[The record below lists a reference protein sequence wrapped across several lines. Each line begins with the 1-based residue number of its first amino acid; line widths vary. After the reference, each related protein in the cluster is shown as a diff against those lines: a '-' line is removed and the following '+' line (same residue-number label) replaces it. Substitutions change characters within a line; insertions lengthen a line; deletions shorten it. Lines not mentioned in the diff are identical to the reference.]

1 MVGDAMGGVIE
12 LTESQWETLATRLR
26 QDNQHQPSVML
37 IRSRMREVLGFTT
50 RQHQRWIETEHGY
63 GCARREVVICL
74 DFFDA
79 RMETWF
85 RLRYAEYLN
94 DRQE

>member
-1 MVGDAMGGVIE
+1 MVGHEMGGVIE

-50 RQHQRWIETEHGY
+50 RQHERWHERHSREGRMAWCEH
-63 GCARREVVICL
+63 VVCL

-85 RLRYAEYLN
+85 RLKYAEYLD
-94 DRQE
+94 DRE

>member
-1 MVGDAMGGVIE
+1 MGGVIE
-12 LTESQWETLATRLR
+12 LTEPQWETLATRLR
-26 QDNQHQPSVML
+26 EDYQHQPSVML

-50 RQHQRWIETEHGY
+50 RHHGRWHERHSRDRHMAWCEH
-63 GCARREVVICL
+63 VVCL

-85 RLRYAEYLN
+85 RLKYAEYL
-94 DRQE
+94 DDADV

>member
-1 MVGDAMGGVIE
+1 MGGVIE

-63 GCARREVVICL
+63 GCARREHVVCL

-79 RMETWF
+79 AMETWF
-85 RLRYAEYLN
+85 RLRYAEYL
-94 DRQE
+94 DDADV